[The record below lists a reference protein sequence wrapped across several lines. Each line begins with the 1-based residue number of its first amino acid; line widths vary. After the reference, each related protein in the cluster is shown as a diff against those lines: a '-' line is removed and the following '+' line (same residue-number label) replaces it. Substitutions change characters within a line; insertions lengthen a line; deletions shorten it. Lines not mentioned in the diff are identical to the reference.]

1 MNMRNCLK
9 FSLLS
14 IFLSTG
20 IGLVFLQS
28 CAQMASPPGGKK
40 DTLAPVV
47 TTSIPLNK
55 SKNFKGKKIELN
67 FNEYI
72 TVKSLNQELLITPS
86 IGNYETR
93 IRPTGL
99 TLVLD
104 SALKDNTTYTF
115 NFRNAVED
123 VAERNKGK
131 NIKLVFSTSNRI
143 DSLKIQGS
151 VKHLLTN
158 KKADNITVGL
168 YPYNDTLS
176 IDKAKPYYFVR
187 TDTSGVYALENLAAG
202 KYYMAAFEDA
212 NNNLIYNSAK
222 ESVDFITEPF
232 IDLSKNETRDFK
244 IALQNQDVLKLS
256 KTTSTAK
263 TILYEFSRG
272 IKAADLTFSSA
283 EKPLYQIEN
292 DRNLRIYVGGYNR
305 ADTLR
310 IEASLA
316 DSLGRKTSFKLKAK
330 FRELAKKEKAT
341 NVPLGFDV
349 FPKVGVKIVLTD
361 SILILFPKPVLQWV
375 SKKVHILTENED
387 DLTFPDE
394 AFSWNKLQTILTIKS
409 AFLPPRENF
418 SLALDK
424 VAFIGPEADSSNE
437 YKQAIQRLDPEETG
451 TIEGGIRKPG
461 HYIYQLLRGDKLEKA
476 YEQKSSGPCSFQNV
490 EPGIYTLRAI
500 VDNNEN
506 GQWDIGNYKTKTKPE
521 PIFYLDTRIKLK
533 ANFQLTDL
541 WINTP

>member
-1 MNMRNCLK
+1 MRNYLK
-9 FSLLS
+9 ISFLC
-14 IFLSTG
+14 IFLGLG
-20 IGLVFLQS
+20 ISLVFLQS
-28 CAQMASPPGGKK
+28 CAQMSSPPGGKK

-47 TTSIPLNK
+47 ITSIPLNK

-67 FNEYI
+67 FNEYV
-72 TVKSLNQELLITPS
+72 TVKGLNQELLITPS
-86 IGNYETR
+86 IANYETR

-115 NFRNAVED
+115 NFRNAIED

-143 DSLKIQGS
+143 DSLKIEGR
-151 VKHLLTN
+151 VKHLQTN

-168 YPYNDTLS
+168 YPYTDSLS

-202 KYYMAAFEDA
+202 KYYMAAFEDG

-272 IKAADLTFSSA
+272 IKQADLTFSSA

-292 DRNLRIYVGGYNR
+292 DRNLRIYAGNLNKT
-305 ADTLR
+305 DTLR
-310 IEASLA
+310 IEANLA
-316 DSLGRKTSFKLKAK
+316 DSVGRTIHLKLKAK
-330 FRELAKKEKAT
+330 FRELAKKEKAANT
-341 NVPLGFDV
+341 PLGFDI
-349 FPKVGVKIVLTD
+349 FPKVGSNIVSTD
-361 SILILFPKPVLQWV
+361 SILIIFPKPVLQWV

-387 DLTFPDE
+387 DLTFPDD
-394 AFSWNKLQTILTIKS
+394 AFSWNKLQNILTIKS
-409 AFLPPRENF
+409 AYLPAQEKF
-418 SLALDK
+418 TLSLDK
-424 VAFIGPEADSSNE
+424 TAFIGPESDSTNE
-437 YKQAIQRLDPEETG
+437 YKQVIKRLDPEETG
-451 TIEGGIRKPG
+451 TIEGGVRKPG
-461 HYIYQLLRGDKLEKA
+461 HYIYQLLKGDKLEKA

-506 GQWDIGNYKTKTKPE
+506 GQWDIGNYKTKTKSE

>member
-1 MNMRNCLK
+1 MRNCLK

-256 KTTSTAK
+256 KKKEYVENFHKAFPKEGISSNTVSIALSQFLVMIRSTGSKYDSVKIGTQKFTKEEAK
-263 TILYEFSRG
+263 GYTIFKNKCASCHKEPLFTNNQFKSNG
-272 IKAADLTFSSA
+272 LKLDNIIKDYGRMKVT
-283 EKPLYQIEN
+283 
-292 DRNLRIYVGGYNR
+292 NLKK
-305 ADTLR
+305 
-310 IEASLA
+310 
-316 DSLGRKTSFKLKAK
+316 DSLKFKVPSLRNIIYSMDYMHDGRFKTLKEVLLHYNSLSKVDYVSNELKTPLNLSEDDLNNLEAFLTTLTDATFLRNEKTSFK
-330 FRELAKKEKAT
+330 RKK
-341 NVPLGFDV
+341 
-349 FPKVGVKIVLTD
+349 
-361 SILILFPKPVLQWV
+361 
-375 SKKVHILTENED
+375 
-387 DLTFPDE
+387 
-394 AFSWNKLQTILTIKS
+394 
-409 AFLPPRENF
+409 
-418 SLALDK
+418 
-424 VAFIGPEADSSNE
+424 
-437 YKQAIQRLDPEETG
+437 
-451 TIEGGIRKPG
+451 
-461 HYIYQLLRGDKLEKA
+461 IY
-476 YEQKSSGPCSFQNV
+476 
-490 EPGIYTLRAI
+490 
-500 VDNNEN
+500 
-506 GQWDIGNYKTKTKPE
+506 
-521 PIFYLDTRIKLK
+521 
-533 ANFQLTDL
+533 
-541 WINTP
+541 

>member
-1 MNMRNCLK
+1 MRNYLK
-9 FSLLS
+9 ICFLC
-14 IFLSTG
+14 IFLGLG
-20 IGLVFLQS
+20 ISLVFLQS

-47 TTSIPLNK
+47 ITSIPLNK

-86 IGNYETR
+86 ISNYETR

-104 SALKDNTTYTF
+104 SALKNNTTYTF
-115 NFRNAVED
+115 NFRNAIED

-143 DSLKIQGS
+143 DSLKIEGR
-151 VKHLLTN
+151 VKHLQTN

-168 YPYNDTLS
+168 YPYNDTIS

-187 TDTSGVYALENLAAG
+187 TDTSGVYSLENLAAG

-222 ESVDFITEPF
+222 ESVDFIAEPF

-244 IALQNQDVLKLS
+244 IALQNQDVLKLN

-272 IKAADLTFSSA
+272 IKQADLTFSSV

-292 DRNLRIYVGGYNR
+292 DRNLRIYAGNLHKT
-305 ADTLR
+305 DTLR
-310 IEASLA
+310 IEANLA
-316 DSLGRKTSFKLKAK
+316 DSIGRIIHLKLKAK
-330 FRELAKKEKAT
+330 FRELAKKEKTT
-341 NVPLGFDV
+341 NTPLGFDI
-349 FPKVGVKIVLTD
+349 FPKIGTNIVATD
-361 SILILFPKPVLQWV
+361 SILIIFPKPVLQFV
-375 SKKVHILTENED
+375 SKKIHILTENED
-387 DLTFPDE
+387 DLTFPDD
-394 AFSWNKLQTILTIKS
+394 AFSWNKLQNILTIKK
-409 AFLPPRENF
+409 AYLPAQEKF
-418 SLALDK
+418 TLSLDK
-424 VAFIGPEADSSNE
+424 TAFIGPEADSTNE
-437 YKQAIQRLDPEETG
+437 YKQAIKRLDPEETG

-500 VDNNEN
+500 VDNNQN
-506 GQWDIGNYKTKTKPE
+506 GQWDIGNYKTKTKSE
-521 PIFYLDTRIKLK
+521 PIFYLDTKIKLK

>member
-1 MNMRNCLK
+1 MRNYLK
-9 FSLLS
+9 FSLLT
-14 IFLSTG
+14 IFLGIG

-47 TTSIPLNK
+47 TTSIPINK

-67 FNEYI
+67 FNEYV
-72 TVKSLNQELLITPS
+72 TVKGLNQELLITPS
-86 IGNYETR
+86 ISNYETR

-115 NFRNAVED
+115 NFRNAIED

-131 NIKLVFSTSNRI
+131 NIKLVFSTSNMI
-143 DSLKIQGS
+143 DSLKIEGR
-151 VKHLLTN
+151 VKHLQTN

-168 YPYNDTLS
+168 YPYTDSLS

-202 KYYMAAFEDA
+202 KYYMAAFEDG

-232 IDLSKNETRDFK
+232 IDLRKNETRDFK
-244 IALQNQDVLKLS
+244 IALQNQDILKLS

-272 IKAADLTFSSA
+272 IKGTNLTFSSS

-292 DRNLRIYVGGYNR
+292 DRNLRIYVGGLNKT
-305 ADTLR
+305 DTLL
-310 IEASLA
+310 IGANLT
-316 DSLGRKTSFKLKAK
+316 DSVGRTTYFKLKAK
-330 FRELAKKEKAT
+330 FRELAKKEKVIIT
-341 NVPLGFDV
+341 PLGFDV
-349 FPKVGVKIVLTD
+349 FPKLGANIVSTD
-361 SILILFPKPVLQWV
+361 SILLIFPKPVLQWV

-387 DLTFPDE
+387 DLTFPDD
-394 AFSWNKLQTILTIKS
+394 AFSWNKFQNILTIKS
-409 AFLPPRENF
+409 TYLPAQEKF
-418 SLALDK
+418 TLSLDK
-424 VAFIGPEADSSNE
+424 TAFIGPEADSTNE
-437 YKQAIQRLDPEETG
+437 YKQVIKRLDPEETG

-506 GQWDIGNYKTKTKPE
+506 GQWDIGNYKKKTKSE
-521 PIFYLDTRIKLK
+521 PIFYLDARIKLK

>member
-1 MNMRNCLK
+1 MHNYLK
-9 FSLLS
+9 ISFLC
-14 IFLSTG
+14 IFLGLG
-20 IGLVFLQS
+20 ISLVFLQG

-47 TTSIPLNK
+47 ITSIPLNK

-86 IGNYETR
+86 ISNYETR

-99 TLVLD
+99 MLVLD

-115 NFRNAVED
+115 NFRNAIED

-131 NIKLVFSTSNRI
+131 NIKLVFSTSNMI
-143 DSLKIQGS
+143 DSLKIEGR
-151 VKHLLTN
+151 VKHLQTN

-272 IKAADLTFSSA
+272 IKQADLTFSSA

-292 DRNLRIYVGGYNR
+292 DRNLRLYVGELNR
-305 ADTLR
+305 ADTLK
-310 IEASLA
+310 IEAALT
-316 DSLGRKTSFKLKAK
+316 DSIGRTIQLKLKAK
-330 FRELAKKEKAT
+330 FRELAKKERAS
-341 NVPLGFDV
+341 NIPLGFDI
-349 FPKVGVKIVLTD
+349 FPKVGTNIVATD
-361 SILILFPKPVLQWV
+361 SILIIFPKPVLQFV
-375 SKKVHILTENED
+375 SKKIHILTDNED
-387 DLTFPDE
+387 DLTFPDD
-394 AFSWNKLQTILTIKS
+394 AFSWNKLQNILTIKS
-409 AFLPPRENF
+409 TYLPAQEKF
-418 SLALDK
+418 TLSLDK
-424 VAFIGPEADSSNE
+424 TAFIGPEADSTNE
-437 YKQAIQRLDPEETG
+437 YKQAIKRLDPEETG

-490 EPGIYTLRAI
+490 EPGTYTLRAI

-506 GQWDIGNYKTKTKPE
+506 GQWDIGNYKTKTKSE
-521 PIFYLDTRIKLK
+521 PIFYLDTKIKLK

>member
-1 MNMRNCLK
+1 
-9 FSLLS
+9 
-14 IFLSTG
+14 
-20 IGLVFLQS
+20 
-28 CAQMASPPGGKK
+28 MASPPGGKK

-47 TTSIPLNK
+47 ITSIPLNK

-115 NFRNAVED
+115 NFRNAIED

-131 NIKLVFSTSNRI
+131 NIKLVFSTSNMI
-143 DSLKIQGS
+143 DSLKIEGR
-151 VKHLLTN
+151 VKHLQTN

-272 IKAADLTFSSA
+272 IKQADLTFSST

-292 DRNLRIYVGGYNR
+292 DRNLRLYVGELNR

-310 IEASLA
+310 IEAALT
-316 DSLGRKTSFKLKAK
+316 DSIGRTIQLKLKAK
-330 FRELAKKEKAT
+330 FRELAKKDRAS
-341 NVPLGFDV
+341 NIPLGFDI
-349 FPKVGVKIVLTD
+349 FPKVGTNIVATD
-361 SILILFPKPVLQWV
+361 SILIIFPKPVLQFV
-375 SKKVHILTENED
+375 SKKIHILTENED
-387 DLTFPDE
+387 DLTFPDD
-394 AFSWNKLQTILTIKS
+394 AFSWNKLQNILTIKG
-409 AFLPPRENF
+409 AYLPAQEKF
-418 SLALDK
+418 TLSLDK
-424 VAFIGPEADSSNE
+424 TAFIGPEADSTNE
-437 YKQAIQRLDPEETG
+437 YKQAIKRLDPEETG

-506 GQWDIGNYKTKTKPE
+506 GQWDIGNYKTKTKSE
-521 PIFYLDTRIKLK
+521 PIFYLDTKIKLK

>member
-1 MNMRNCLK
+1 MRNCLK
-9 FSLLS
+9 FSLLT
-14 IFLSTG
+14 IFLSLG

-143 DSLKIQGS
+143 DSLKIEGR
-151 VKHLLTN
+151 VKHLQTN

-272 IKAADLTFSSA
+272 IKQADLTFSSA

-292 DRNLRIYVGGYNR
+292 DRNLRLYVGELNR

-310 IEASLA
+310 IEAALT
-316 DSLGRKTSFKLKAK
+316 DSIGRTIRLKLKAK
-330 FRELAKKEKAT
+330 FRELAKKERAS
-341 NVPLGFDV
+341 NIPLGFDI
-349 FPKVGVKIVLTD
+349 FPKVGTNIVATD
-361 SILILFPKPVLQWV
+361 SILIIFPKPVLQFV
-375 SKKVHILTENED
+375 SKKIHILTENED
-387 DLTFPDE
+387 DLTFPDD
-394 AFSWNKLQTILTIKS
+394 AFSWNKLQNILTIKS
-409 AFLPPRENF
+409 AYLPAQEKF
-418 SLALDK
+418 TLSLDK
-424 VAFIGPEADSSNE
+424 TAFIGPEADSTNE
-437 YKQAIQRLDPEETG
+437 YKQAIKRLDPEETG

-506 GQWDIGNYKTKTKPE
+506 GQWDIGNYKTKTKSE

>member
-1 MNMRNCLK
+1 MRNYLK
-9 FSLLS
+9 FSLLT
-14 IFLSTG
+14 IFLSLG

-47 TTSIPLNK
+47 ITSIPLNK

-86 IGNYETR
+86 ISNYETR

-115 NFRNAVED
+115 NFRNAIED

-143 DSLKIQGS
+143 DSLKIEGN
-151 VKHLLTN
+151 VKHLQTN

-232 IDLSKNETRDFK
+232 IDLSKNEARDFK

-272 IKAADLTFSSA
+272 IKQADLTFSSA

-292 DRNLRIYVGGYNR
+292 NRNLRLYVGELNR

-310 IEASLA
+310 IEAALT
-316 DSLGRKTSFKLKAK
+316 DSIGRTIQLKLKAK
-330 FRELAKKEKAT
+330 FRELAKKERAS
-341 NVPLGFDV
+341 NIPLGFDI
-349 FPKVGVKIVLTD
+349 FPKVGTNIVATD
-361 SILILFPKPVLQWV
+361 SILIIFPKPVLQFV
-375 SKKVHILTENED
+375 SKKIHILTENED
-387 DLTFPDE
+387 DLTFPDD
-394 AFSWNKLQTILTIKS
+394 AFSWNKLQNILTIKS
-409 AFLPPRENF
+409 AYLPAQEKF
-418 SLALDK
+418 TLSLDK
-424 VAFIGPEADSSNE
+424 TAFIGPEADSTNE
-437 YKQAIQRLDPEETG
+437 YKQAIKRLDPEETG

-506 GQWDIGNYKTKTKPE
+506 GQWDIGNYKTKTKSE

>member
-1 MNMRNCLK
+1 MRNYLK
-9 FSLLS
+9 FSLLFS
-14 IFLSTG
+14 FLAFG
-20 IGLVFLQS
+20 ISLVFLQR

-47 TTSIPLNK
+47 VASIPLNK

-67 FNEYI
+67 FNEYV
-72 TVKSLNQELLITPS
+72 TVKNLNQELLITPS
-86 IGNYETR
+86 IGNYDTR

-115 NFRNAVED
+115 NFRNAIED

-131 NIKLVFSTSNRI
+131 NIKLVFSTSNTI
-143 DSLKIQGS
+143 DSLKIEGR

-168 YPYNDTLS
+168 YPYTDSLS

-187 TDTSGVYALENLAAG
+187 TDTSGTYALENLAAG
-202 KYYMAAFEDA
+202 KYYMAAFEDV
-212 NNNLIYNSAK
+212 NNNLLYNSAK

-232 IDLSKNETRDFK
+232 IDLHKNEKRDFK
-244 IALQNQDVLKLS
+244 IALQNQDPLKLS

-272 IKAADLTFSSA
+272 IKAANLRFSSE

-292 DRNLRIYVGGYNR
+292 DRNLRIYVGGLNK
-305 ADTLR
+305 ADTLK
-310 IEASLA
+310 IEAALE
-316 DSLGRKTSFKLKAK
+316 DSIGRNYDFKLKAK
-330 FRELAKKEKAT
+330 FRELAKKEKAI
-341 NVPLGFDV
+341 NAPLGFDV
-349 FPKVGVKIVLTD
+349 FPKLGTQIVPSD
-361 SILILFPKPVLQWV
+361 SILLIFPKPVLQWV

-394 AFSWNKLQTILTIKS
+394 AFSWNKYQNELTIKS
-409 AFLPPRENF
+409 AFLPKQEKF
-418 SLALDK
+418 TLSLDK
-424 VAFIGPEADSSNE
+424 IAFVGPEADSTNE
-437 YKQAIQRLDPEETG
+437 YKQVIKRLDPEETG
-451 TIEGGIRKPG
+451 SIEGGIRKPG
-461 HYIYQLLRGDKLEKA
+461 YYIYQLLKGDKLELA
-476 YEQKSSGPCSFQNV
+476 YEQKSIGSCSFQNV

-500 VDNNEN
+500 VDNNNN
-506 GQWDIGNYKTKTKPE
+506 GRWDIGNFKTKSKSE
-521 PIFYLDTRIKLK
+521 EIYYFENKIKLK

>member
-9 FSLLS
+9 FSLLT
-14 IFLSTG
+14 IFLGLG

-158 KKADNITVGL
+158 KKADNVTVGL

-222 ESVDFITEPF
+222 ESVDLITEPF
-232 IDLSKNETRDFK
+232 VDLSKNETRDFK

-272 IKAADLTFSSA
+272 IKQADLTFSSA

-292 DRNLRIYVGGYNR
+292 DRNLRLYVGELNR

-310 IEASLA
+310 IEAALT
-316 DSLGRKTSFKLKAK
+316 DSIGRTIQLKLKAK
-330 FRELAKKEKAT
+330 FRELAKKERAS
-341 NVPLGFDV
+341 NIPLGFDI
-349 FPKVGVKIVLTD
+349 FPKVGTNIVATD
-361 SILILFPKPVLQWV
+361 SILIIFPKPVLQFV
-375 SKKVHILTENED
+375 SKKIHILTENED
-387 DLTFPDE
+387 DLTFPDD
-394 AFSWNKLQTILTIKS
+394 AFSWNKLQNILTIKS
-409 AFLPPRENF
+409 AYLPAQEKF
-418 SLALDK
+418 TLSLDK
-424 VAFIGPEADSSNE
+424 TAFIGPEADSTNE
-437 YKQAIQRLDPEETG
+437 YKQAIKRLDPEETG
-451 TIEGGIRKPG
+451 TIEGGISKPG

-506 GQWDIGNYKTKTKPE
+506 GQWDIGNYKTKTKSE
-521 PIFYLDTRIKLK
+521 PIFYLNTRIKLK

>member
-1 MNMRNCLK
+1 MCNYLK
-9 FSLLS
+9 FSLLT
-14 IFLSTG
+14 IFLGLG
-20 IGLVFLQS
+20 ISLVFLQS

-67 FNEYI
+67 FNEYV
-72 TVKSLNQELLITPS
+72 TVKGLNQELLITPS
-86 IGNYETR
+86 ISNYETR

-115 NFRNAVED
+115 NFRNAIED

-131 NIKLVFSTSNRI
+131 NIKLVFSTSNTI
-143 DSLKIQGS
+143 DSLKIEGR
-151 VKHLLTN
+151 VKHLQTN
-158 KKADNITVGL
+158 KKADNVTVGL
-168 YPYNDTLS
+168 YPYTDSLS

-202 KYYMAAFEDA
+202 KYYMAAFEDG

-222 ESVDFITEPF
+222 ESVDFVTEPF
-232 IDLSKNETRDFK
+232 IDLRKNETRDFK
-244 IALQNQDVLKLS
+244 IALQNQDALKLS

-272 IKAADLTFSSA
+272 VKQADLTFSSA

-292 DRNLRIYVGGYNR
+292 DRNLRIYAGNLNKT
-305 ADTLR
+305 DTLR
-310 IEASLA
+310 IEANLA
-316 DSLGRKTSFKLKAK
+316 DSVGRTIRLKLKAK
-330 FRELAKKEKAT
+330 FRELAKKEKTANT
-341 NVPLGFDV
+341 PLSFDI
-349 FPKVGVKIVLTD
+349 FPKVGSNIVSTD
-361 SILILFPKPVLQWV
+361 SILIIFPKPVLQWV

-387 DLTFPDE
+387 DLTFPDD
-394 AFSWNKLQTILTIKS
+394 AFSWNKLQNILTIKS
-409 AFLPPRENF
+409 AYLPAQEKF
-418 SLALDK
+418 TLSLEK
-424 VAFIGPEADSSNE
+424 TAFIGPEADSTNE
-437 YKQAIQRLDPEETG
+437 YKQVIKRLDPEETG

-476 YEQKSSGPCSFQNV
+476 YEQKSNGPCSFQNV

-506 GQWDIGNYKTKTKPE
+506 GQWDIGNYKTKTKSE
-521 PIFYLDTRIKLK
+521 PIYYFDTKIKLK
-533 ANFQLTDL
+533 ANFQLTEL

>member
-1 MNMRNCLK
+1 MAFFGL
-9 FSLLS
+9 
-14 IFLSTG
+14 G
-20 IGLVFLQS
+20 ISLVFLQS

-47 TTSIPLNK
+47 VSSIPLNK

-67 FNEYI
+67 FNEYV
-72 TVKSLNQELLITPS
+72 TVKNLNQELLITPS

-123 VAERNKGK
+123 IAERNKGK
-131 NIKLVFSTSNRI
+131 NIKLVFSTANTI
-143 DSLKIQGS
+143 DSLKIEGR

-168 YPYNDTLS
+168 YPYTDSLS

-187 TDTSGVYALENLAAG
+187 TDTSGTYALENLAAG

-222 ESVDFITEPF
+222 ESVDFISEPF
-232 IDLSKNETRDFK
+232 IDLRKNETRDFK
-244 IALQNQDVLKLS
+244 IALQNQDPLKLS

-272 IKAADLTFSSA
+272 IKTANLRFSSS

-292 DRNLRIYVGGYNR
+292 DRNLRIYAGSLNK
-305 ADTLR
+305 ADTLK
-310 IEASLA
+310 IEAELQ
-316 DSLGRKTSFKLKAK
+316 DSVGRTSQLKLKSK
-330 FRELAKKEKAT
+330 FRELAKKEKST
-341 NVPLGFDV
+341 NAPLGFDI
-349 FPKVGVKIVLTD
+349 FPKVGAQIVPTD
-361 SILILFPKPVLQWV
+361 SILIIFPKPVLQWV
-375 SKKVHILTENED
+375 SKKVHILTDNED

-394 AFSWNKLQTILTIKS
+394 AFSWNQFQNVLTIKS
-409 AFLPPRENF
+409 AFLPKLEKF
-418 SLALDK
+418 TLSLDK
-424 VAFIGPEADSSNE
+424 IAFVGPEADSTNE
-437 YKQAIQRLDPEETG
+437 YKQVIKRLDPEETG
-451 TIEGGIRKPG
+451 VIEGGIRKPG
-461 HYIYQLLRGDKLEKA
+461 HYIYQLLKGEKLEKA
-476 YEQKSSGPCSFQNV
+476 YEQKSTGPCSFQNV

-500 VDNNEN
+500 VDTNEN
-506 GQWDIGNYKTKTKPE
+506 GQWDIGNYKTRAKSEEIYYFESK
-521 PIFYLDTRIKLK
+521 IKLK

-541 WINTP
+541 WINTL

>member
-1 MNMRNCLK
+1 MRNYLK
-9 FSLLS
+9 IS
-14 IFLSTG
+14 FLCVFLGLG
-20 IGLVFLQS
+20 ISLVFLQS

-47 TTSIPLNK
+47 ITSIPLNK

-67 FNEYI
+67 FNEYV
-72 TVKSLNQELLITPS
+72 TVKGLNQELLITPS
-86 IGNYETR
+86 IANYETR

-115 NFRNAVED
+115 NFRNAIED
-123 VAERNKGK
+123 AAERNKGK

-143 DSLKIQGS
+143 DSLKIEGR
-151 VKHLLTN
+151 VKHLQTN

-168 YPYNDTLS
+168 YPYTDSLS

-202 KYYMAAFEDA
+202 KYYMAAFEDG

-244 IALQNQDVLKLS
+244 IALQNQDALKLN

-272 IKAADLTFSSA
+272 IKQADLTFSSA

-292 DRNLRIYVGGYNR
+292 DRNLRIYAGNLNKT
-305 ADTLR
+305 DTLR
-310 IEASLA
+310 IEANLA
-316 DSLGRKTSFKLKAK
+316 DSVGRTIHLKLKAK
-330 FRELAKKEKAT
+330 FRELAKKEKAANT
-341 NVPLGFDV
+341 PLGFDI
-349 FPKVGVKIVLTD
+349 FPKVGSNIVSTD
-361 SILILFPKPVLQWV
+361 SILIIFPKPVLQWV

-387 DLTFPDE
+387 DLTFPDD
-394 AFSWNKLQTILTIKS
+394 AFSWNKLQNILTIKS
-409 AFLPPRENF
+409 AYLPAQEKF
-418 SLALDK
+418 TLSLDK
-424 VAFIGPEADSSNE
+424 TAFIGPESDSTNE
-437 YKQAIQRLDPEETG
+437 YKQVIKRLDPEETG
-451 TIEGGIRKPG
+451 TIEGGVRKPG

-506 GQWDIGNYKTKTKPE
+506 GQWDIGNYKTKTKSE